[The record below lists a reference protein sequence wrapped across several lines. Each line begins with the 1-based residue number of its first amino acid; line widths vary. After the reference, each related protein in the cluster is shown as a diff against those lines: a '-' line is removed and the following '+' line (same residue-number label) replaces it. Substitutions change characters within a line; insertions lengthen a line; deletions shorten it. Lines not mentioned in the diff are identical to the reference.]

1 MKRTFAILIFV
12 ISTCFSI
19 MAQAPPPPPP
29 DAGASNSGP
38 VGNGAP
44 IGSGLGIMLAMFA
57 AWGGKKA
64 WEAGKITDQEDSAS

>member
-1 MKRTFAILIFV
+1 MKKIALIITLV
-12 ISTCFSI
+12 IVSHCIVLS
-19 MAQAPPPPPP
+19 QPPSPPA
-29 DAGASNSGP
+29 DAGAANSGP

-64 WEAGKITDQEDSAS
+64 WDAGRMSDPEDIEL

>member
-1 MKRTFAILIFV
+1 MKKFALIISLV
-12 ISTCFSI
+12 IVSNCIVLS
-19 MAQAPPPPPP
+19 QPPSPPA
-29 DAGASNSGP
+29 DAGAANSGP

-64 WEAGKITDQEDSAS
+64 LEAGKTSDPGNPES